1 MAETFFI
8 LCKVAGLAAVGM
20 LCLTLAGIV
29 AGKVKV

>member
-8 LCKVAGLAAVGM
+8 ICKIGGLTAVGL